1 MLLKVITSAQGVT
14 SFIQQKGRL
23 LHNHNVAGDNNET
36 NLCDYAGGFV
46 FFSCNPTEDRK
57 ALEKIAIQQENMESV
72 VKLLMSDGEWVSDQY
87 GETHSYAPQ
96 ANLKAKL
103 AKLREERRPFLYE
116 DADGIVSAPPTPI
129 WGEHVSWQRCFV
141 SFA

>member
-23 LHNHNVAGDNNET
+23 LHNHNVAGDN
-36 NLCDYAGGFV
+36 LCDDAGGFV

-57 ALEKIAIQQENMESV
+57 ALEKIQIQQENMESV
-72 VKLLMSDGEWVSDQY
+72 VKLLQTDGKWVSDQY

-96 ANLKAKL
+96 ENLKAKL

-116 DADGIVSAPPTPI
+116 DADGINILCTHAST
-129 WGEHVSWQRCFV
+129 E
-141 SFA
+141 